1 MQVSGLRY
9 MNLRWVQGLG
19 LGFSG
24 FGMWGLGVCVVF
36 LLGGVSSVYLDL
48 QSCHIRA

>member
-1 MQVSGLRY
+1 MQVSGFKVHEFALGAGFRAGVLRV
-9 MNLRWVQGLG
+9 WDV
-19 LGFSG
+19 GFRS
-24 FGMWGLGVCVVF
+24 VCCV